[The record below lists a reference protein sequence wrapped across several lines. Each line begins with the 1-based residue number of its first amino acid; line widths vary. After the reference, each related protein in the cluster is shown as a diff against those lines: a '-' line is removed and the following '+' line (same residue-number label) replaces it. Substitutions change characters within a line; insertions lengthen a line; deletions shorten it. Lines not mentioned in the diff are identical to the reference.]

1 MSKSKTNAYVF
12 FGICVLTR
20 WFLKDIFSALVNL
33 PIPPVL
39 FPAFNIIFITIPVA
53 FILLIGLVI
62 YFLIEGIRKIKKQKF
77 KAIFPFVL
85 SLATFLFVTVFPV
98 QECRIKMKYY
108 SFKPIRDKIVKV
120 VKESDVAYLDNAKV
134 QLPWYLAYVSM
145 DGEIYVNKNG
155 DHVSVRFKYMQG
167 DDFASSK
174 YIKYSTDK
182 QKENKYRNNDEDPIV
197 KRLGDNWYYI
207 EVY

>member
-12 FGICVLTR
+12 FGICVLAR

-39 FPAFNIIFITIPVA
+39 FPVFDIIFITIPVA

-62 YFLIEGIRKIKKQKF
+62 YFLIEGIHKIKKQKF

-98 QECRIKMKYY
+98 QECRIKIEYY
-108 SFKPIRDKIVKV
+108 SFKPIRDKIVEV

-197 KRLGDNWYYI
+197 KRLGGNWYYI
-207 EVY
+207 EIY